1 MPKSITMRRS
11 FIFIL
16 LLSCLWLLPSP
27 ESVAAADEKPK
38 KTVLCLNSYHDGYQ
52 WSDGIMRGIR
62 ATLDNSPYKID
73 LQIEYMDAKRYHYE
87 DVTRMLLRLYN
98 EKFKNEK
105 FDLLITSD
113 NDAYSFATQYRDIL
127 FPGVPLVYCGVNFL
141 NTDDTDSDNA
151 TGVIESFDLSKTL
164 DVALRLHP
172 NKRRIY
178 VVGDSSTAG
187 AAIKRQ
193 VQNQLARYG
202 VPLAAEYWTDMSLR
216 NVLERVERL
225 DDDSFLFFIPYYQ
238 VIDGRFLTAEEVM
251 QAISDRSS
259 VPIYTAWEFLAG
271 NGAVGG
277 NMLSGY
283 LHGQRAAQVAL
294 EILDGRSA
302 DEIPVYRETTGEY
315 IFDYKVMQRLHLP
328 MDLLPEGSTILNAP
342 KAFYELSKELFW
354 TIMVSFVLLVLVL
367 VFLLLAMLER
377 RRVERK
383 IKDQLAFQ
391 ETLMDTIPQ
400 LVSWKD
406 ADGRYLGINR
416 AFSEFFGM
424 DHSAGVANKT
434 THDIIRDPEYS
445 SWAAAADKAV
455 INKHEAFRKVRRK
468 LMDAQGDPAWIEVN
482 KVPIHDRAGQVVG
495 VLSMADNITTELNL
509 EKQLLQSQKMEAIGT
524 LAGGIAHDFNN
535 ILTSIINS
543 TELAVGDLDPDSVT
557 TRDLERVLKAA
568 RRGGRVVKQI
578 LAFSRPSTEGFRPTD
593 LGAVITEAVGLL
605 ESSMPRNIEVRAGI
619 APALSCVHADPTQ
632 IHQVV
637 MNLCT
642 NAFHALR
649 GRGGLIKVGLDGTE
663 VGPEDADLLGLTAG
677 EYVRLTV
684 EDNGPGIPSEI
695 VDKIFDPFFTTKDKT
710 EGTGLGLAVVHGIVH
725 SHRGG
730 LQVTAREGGGTVFT
744 IYLPKGDGSGAGC
757 EADGSE
763 TVAAG
768 ARILF
773 VEDDRDQLATTPRL
787 LETMGFEMT
796 ALESPAAALRMV
808 GDDENRFDLVITDYD
823 MPGMSGTQMA
833 KDLAA
838 VAPNLPIILVSGRED
853 AVHAAAD
860 LPNIRMV
867 VIKPYDKQDLSR
879 AINAALTGE
888 RQGE

>member
-1 MPKSITMRRS
+1 MPKPTAMRRPL
-11 FIFIL
+11 FLIL
-16 LLSCLWLLPSP
+16 LAFCLWLLPSP
-27 ESVAAADEKPK
+27 AAAAPGDEKPK

-62 ATLDNSPYKID
+62 SVLDDSHYKID
-73 LQIEYMDAKRYHYE
+73 LQIEYMDAKRYNYE
-87 DVTRMLLRLYN
+87 DVTRMLLRLYK

-127 FPGVPLVYCGVNFL
+127 FPGVPLVYCGVNFI

-151 TGVIESFDLSKTL
+151 TGVIESFNLSKTL
-164 DVALRLHP
+164 DVALRLHQG
-172 NKRRIY
+172 KQRII
-178 VVGDSSTAG
+178 VVGDSSTTG
-187 AAIKRQ
+187 TAIKRQ
-193 VQNQLARYG
+193 VQDQLNRYH
-202 VPLAAEYWTDMSLR
+202 VPLTQEYWIDLSLK
-216 NVLERVERL
+216 NVLERVAEL
-225 DDDSFLFFIPYYQ
+225 PDDTFLFFIPYYQ

-251 QAISDRSS
+251 QAIYRRSS
-259 VPIYTAWEFLAG
+259 VPIYTAWDFLAG
-271 NGAVGG
+271 YGAVGG
-277 NMLSGY
+277 NMLSSY
-283 LHGQRAAQVAL
+283 LHGQRAAKVAL
-294 EILDGRSA
+294 NILDGKNPDS
-302 DEIPVYRETTGEY
+302 IPVFRETTGEY
-315 IFDYKVMQRLHLP
+315 IFDYKVMMRLHLR
-328 MDLLPEGSTILNAP
+328 MDLLPEGSRILNAP
-342 KAFYELSKELFW
+342 QAFYELSKELFW
-354 TIMVSFVLLVLVL
+354 TIMISFALLVLVL

-377 RRVERK
+377 RKVERK

-406 ADGRYLGINR
+406 ADGRYLGTNR
-416 AFSEFFGM
+416 SFSEFFGM
-424 DHSAGVANKT
+424 DHSAGVAHKT
-434 THDIIRDPEYS
+434 THDIIHDPEYS
-445 SWAAAADKAV
+445 TWASAADKAV
-455 INKHEAFRKVRRK
+455 VNKHEAFRKVRRK
-468 LMDAQGDPAWIEVN
+468 LMDAQGDPAWVEVN

-495 VLSMADNITTELNL
+495 VLSMVDNITTELNL

-543 TELAVGDLDPDSVT
+543 TELAVSDLDPDSVT

-593 LGAVITEAVGLL
+593 LGAVIAEAMGLL
-605 ESSMPRNIEVRAGI
+605 ESSMPRNIQVRADI
-619 APALSCVHADPTQ
+619 APSLACVHADPTQ

-649 GRGGLIKVGLDGTE
+649 GKGGRIDVGLDRAE
-663 VGPEDADLLGLTAG
+663 VGPEEADMLGLVPG

-684 EDNGPGIPSEI
+684 KDNGPGIPSEI
-695 VDKIFDPFFTTKDKT
+695 VDKIFEPFFTTKDKT

-730 LQVTAREGGGTVFT
+730 LEVTPREGGGTVFS
-744 IYLPKGDGSGAGC
+744 IYLPKGDSDGAGC
-757 EADGSE
+757 EAGDAE
-763 TVAAG
+763 TVPTG

-773 VEDDRDQLATTPRL
+773 VEDDQDQLATTPRL
-787 LETMGFEMT
+787 LETMGFELT
-796 ALESPAAALRMV
+796 ARESPAAALRLAN
-808 GDDENRFDLVITDYD
+808 ENPDLFDLVITDYD
-823 MPGMSGTQMA
+823 MPGMSGTQLA
-833 KDLAA
+833 KGLAELTPDLP
-838 VAPNLPIILVSGRED
+838 VILISGRED
-853 AVHAAAD
+853 AVAAASG

-867 VIKPYDKQDLSR
+867 VIKPYDKRDLSR
-879 AINAALTGE
+879 AINSALNGE

>member
-1 MPKSITMRRS
+1 MRK
-11 FIFIL
+11 ILYLTL
-16 LLSCLWLLPSP
+16 LLSCLCILPARP
-27 ESVAAADEKPK
+27 VLGAVEKPK
-38 KTVLCLNSYHDGYQ
+38 KSVLCLNSYHDGYQ
-52 WSDGIMRGIR
+52 WSDAIMRGIR
-62 ATLDNSPYKID
+62 SILENSHYKID
-73 LQIEYMDAKRYHYE
+73 LQIEYMDAKRYNYE
-87 DVTRMLLRLYN
+87 DVTRMLLRLYK

-105 FDLLITSD
+105 FDLIMTSD

-172 NKRRIY
+172 DKRHIT

-193 VQNQLARYG
+193 VQSQLARYK
-202 VPLAAEYWTDMSLR
+202 VPLVAEYWTDMSLK
-216 NVLERVERL
+216 NVLDRVAHL
-225 DDDSFLFFIPYYQ
+225 PSDTFLFFIPYYQ
-238 VIDGRFLTAEEVM
+238 VIDGRFLTAEEAM
-251 QAISDRSS
+251 QAIYTRSP

-271 NGAVGG
+271 SGAVGG

-283 LHGQRAAQVAL
+283 LHGQRAAEIAL
-294 EILDGRSA
+294 EILDGKSA
-302 DEIPVYRETTGEY
+302 DDIPVYRETTGHY
-315 IFDYKVMQRLHLP
+315 IFDYKVMQRLHLD
-328 MDLLPEGSTILNAP
+328 MALLPKDSHIINAP

-367 VFLLLAMLER
+367 IFLILTMLER
-377 RRVERK
+377 RKVERK

-391 ETLMDTIPQ
+391 ETLMDTVPQ

-406 ADGRYLGINR
+406 ADGRYLGTNR
-416 AFSEFFGM
+416 AFSEFFGLE
-424 DHSAGVANKT
+424 HGPGIVNRT
-434 THDIIRDPEYS
+434 TYDVIADLDYA
-445 SWAAAADKAV
+445 SWASGADRSV
-455 INKHEAFRKVRRK
+455 INKGQAFRKERRK
-468 LMDAQGDPAWIEVN
+468 LADAEGNPAWIEVT
-482 KVPIHDRAGQVVG
+482 KVPINDRSGQIVG

-543 TELAVGDLDPDSVT
+543 TELAVGDLDPESMT

-593 LGAVITEAVGLL
+593 VGAVIAEAIGLL
-605 ESSMPRNIEVRAGI
+605 ESSMPRKIEVRSLI
-619 APALSCVHADPTQ
+619 KENLSCVHADPTQ

-649 GRGGLIKVGLDGTE
+649 RTGGTIEVRLDQAE
-663 VGPEDADLLGLTAG
+663 VSNEDAEILGLHPG
-677 EYVRLTV
+677 EYVRLAV
-684 EDNGPGIPSEI
+684 EDNGPGIPQDI

-710 EGTGLGLAVVHGIVH
+710 EGTGLGLAVVHGIVR
-725 SHRGG
+725 SHKGG
-730 LQVTAREGGGTVFT
+730 LRVDPREGGGTTFS
-744 IYLPKGDGSGAGC
+744 IYLPKGDEDLCGDVDLSG
-757 EADGSE
+757 
-763 TVAAG
+763 VPHNLG
-768 ARILF
+768 AHILF
-773 VEDDRDQLATTPRL
+773 VEDDSDQLQTTPRL
-787 LETMGFEMT
+787 LETMGYVVEGQ
-796 ALESPAAALRMV
+796 ESPLAALRRVNDMP
-808 GDDENRFDLVITDYD
+808 GEFDLVITDYD
-823 MPGMSGTQMA
+823 MPGMSGTQ
-833 KDLAA
+833 LARRLA
-838 VAPNLPIILVSGRED
+838 VIDRELPVILISGRED
-853 AVHAAAD
+853 AVSAAAD
-860 LPNIRMV
+860 LPNIRLV

-879 AINAALTGE
+879 AINTVLSNQK
-888 RQGE
+888 QGE